1 MAHRID
7 HLKENLI
14 GKVAALA
21 AERLPPPLV
30 GPAQRLIEA
39 FYANVAAED
48 MAGREAEA
56 LYGAALGLFAAARD
70 R

>member
-39 FYANVAAED
+39 F
-48 MAGREAEA
+48 
-56 LYGAALGLFAAARD
+56 
-70 R
+70 